1 MLSVGRVSRTRER
14 FFVFSRTVHAPLF
27 AVIYASRARREAEL
41 RATAWRAEL
50 TKRRIGEERTL
61 VVRLEPA

>member
-27 AVIYASRARREAEL
+27 F
-41 RATAWRAEL
+41 ATCYDCHKRL
-50 TKRRIGEERTL
+50 T
-61 VVRLEPA
+61 VRGTTYVGGAA